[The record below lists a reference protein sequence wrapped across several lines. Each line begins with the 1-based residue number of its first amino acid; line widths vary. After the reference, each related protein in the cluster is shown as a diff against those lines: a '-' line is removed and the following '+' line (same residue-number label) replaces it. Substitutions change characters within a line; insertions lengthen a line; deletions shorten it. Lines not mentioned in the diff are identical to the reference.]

1 MDEQTNSSSVNE
13 DTLLQILQELKILN
27 ENVSEY
33 KEYVYERNENAD
45 KEAKVKAEEEAK
57 VKADAEKAEAEQ
69 EQAKQESEDI
79 TTDTLAEL
87 AGIHSTLSDFSNT
100 YKQAYTETASINDNL
115 EYNSNM
121 QFVVSSI
128 GVGLLALLLGF
139 IFARTVFRKL

>member
-1 MDEQTNSSSVNE
+1 MDEQTNSSSVSE
-13 DTLLQILQELKILN
+13 DTLSQILEELKTLN
-27 ENVSEY
+27 ENVAEY

-45 KEAKVKAEEEAK
+45 KEAKAKAEEEAK

-79 TTDTLAEL
+79 TTDTLTEL

-100 YKQAYTETASINDNL
+100 YKQSYTETASINDNL

-121 QFVVSSI
+121 QFVVSAV

-139 IFARTVFRKL
+139 ILARTVFRKL